1 MKRVRAQFGCS
12 SDEVLT
18 AKNIPH
24 NMAGSFLVFM
34 ILPSFGSST
43 FGLTGSKQGGTLYDM
58 QANIGTNHE
67 HDNKKQREKHIW
79 FQTSW

>member
-1 MKRVRAQFGCS
+1 
-12 SDEVLT
+12 
-18 AKNIPH
+18 
-24 NMAGSFLVFM
+24 M